1 VLYFQ
6 HLISQQQLNSQHQG
20 AWVMNFQQL
29 RIIRETVRQKY
40 NLTEVANT
48 LHTSQSGVSKHIKD
62 LEDEL
67 GVELYVRRGK
77 RMLGLTEPGR
87 EMLKL
92 VERMLLDASSIKN
105 LADQYSQ
112 QDTGQLTVAA
122 THTQARYILPKVIT
136 AFKKQYPKVHLRLHQ
151 GSPKEIVQ
159 MLLDGEADIGLATE
173 SLGEIEDLVAFP
185 LYTWRHAAVVPKNHP
200 LTTQDKIT
208 LESIAEYPIITYHE
222 GFTGRAR
229 VEKVF
234 QDAGLSPDIVMSALD
249 ADVIKSYVELDLGIG
264 IIASV
269 AFSPERD
276 TALQLLE
283 SSHLFLENQTKLAV
297 RKGHLLRRYAYR
309 FIEGCSPELSEKLVM
324 GSVMAD

>member
-1 VLYFQ
+1 
-6 HLISQQQLNSQHQG
+6 
-20 AWVMNFQQL
+20 MNFQQL

>member
-1 VLYFQ
+1 
-6 HLISQQQLNSQHQG
+6 
-20 AWVMNFQQL
+20 MNFQQL
-29 RIIRETVRQKY
+29 RIIRETVRQNF
-40 NLTEVANT
+40 NLTEVANV

-77 RMLGLTEPGR
+77 RLLGLTDPGR
-87 EMLKL
+87 EMLKI
-92 VERMLLDASSIKN
+92 VERMLLDAGNIKN

-122 THTQARYILPKVIT
+122 THTQARYILPKVVT
-136 AFKKQYPKVHLRLHQ
+136 VFKKQYPKVHLRLHQ

-159 MLLDGEADIGLATE
+159 MLMQGDADIGLATE
-173 SLGEIEDLVAFP
+173 SLGDIEDLAAFP
-185 LYTWRHAAVVPKNHP
+185 LYSWRHAVVVPKDHP
-200 LTTQDKIT
+200 LSTREEVT
-208 LESIAEYPIITYHE
+208 LDAIAEYPIITYHE

-234 QDAGLSPDIVMSALD
+234 HDAGLTPDIVMSALD
-249 ADVIKSYVELDLGIG
+249 ADVIKSYVELDLGVG

-269 AFSPERD
+269 AFSSERD
-276 TALQLLE
+276 HALKMLD
-283 SSHLFLENQTKLAV
+283 STHLFLENETKLAV

-309 FIEGCSPELSEKLVM
+309 FIEICSPDLTEALVISRVT
-324 GSVMAD
+324 GET

>member
-1 VLYFQ
+1 
-6 HLISQQQLNSQHQG
+6 
-20 AWVMNFQQL
+20 MNFQQL
-29 RIIRETVRQKY
+29 RIIRETVRQNF
-40 NLTEVANT
+40 NLTEVANV

-77 RMLGLTEPGR
+77 RLLGLTDPGR
-87 EMLKL
+87 EMLKI
-92 VERMLLDASSIKN
+92 VERMLLDAGNIKN

-122 THTQARYILPKVIT
+122 THTQARYILPKVVT

-159 MLLDGEADIGLATE
+159 MLLQGDADIGLATE
-173 SLGEIEDLVAFP
+173 SLGEIEDLAAFP
-185 LYTWRHAAVVPKNHP
+185 LYSWRHAVVVPKDHP
-200 LTTQDKIT
+200 LSMRETVT
-208 LESIAEYPIITYHE
+208 LEAIAEFPIITYHE

-234 QDAGLSPDIVMSALD
+234 HDAGLTPDIVMSALD
-249 ADVIKSYVELDLGIG
+249 ADVIKSYVELDLGVG

-269 AFSPERD
+269 AFSSERD
-276 TALQLLE
+276 HALKMLD
-283 SSHLFLENQTKLAV
+283 STHLFLENETKLAV

-309 FIEGCSPELSEKLVM
+309 FIEICSPDLTEALVISRVT
-324 GSVMAD
+324 GET